1 MKTYSLFVMDYV
13 VVEAEDEEEA
23 KSEAQAWLA
32 DLIASGE
39 ITWDVVEGDASEGE
53 DEEDEEDGDD
63 SDDADE

>member
-23 KSEAQAWLA
+23 KTEARAWLA
-32 DLIASGE
+32 DLIADGE

-53 DEEDEEDGDD
+53 DDDEDEEDDEDD
-63 SDDADE
+63 E

>member
-23 KSEAQAWLA
+23 KTEARAWLA
-32 DLIASGE
+32 DLIADGE

-53 DEEDEEDGDD
+53 DEDDEDGDEEDGE
-63 SDDADE
+63 DE

>member
-23 KSEAQAWLA
+23 KAEAQAWLA
-32 DLIASGE
+32 DLIAEGE

-53 DEEDEEDGDD
+53 DDDEDEEDDEDD
-63 SDDADE
+63 E

>member
-1 MKTYSLFVMDYV
+1 MKTFSLFVMDYV

-53 DEEDEEDGDD
+53 DEEDDEDG
-63 SDDADE
+63 EE

>member
-23 KSEAQAWLA
+23 KAEARAWLA
-32 DLIASGE
+32 DLIADGE

-53 DEEDEEDGDD
+53 DDDEDEEDEED
-63 SDDADE
+63 DE

>member
-53 DEEDEEDGDD
+53 EDDDEEEEDG
-63 SDDADE
+63 EE